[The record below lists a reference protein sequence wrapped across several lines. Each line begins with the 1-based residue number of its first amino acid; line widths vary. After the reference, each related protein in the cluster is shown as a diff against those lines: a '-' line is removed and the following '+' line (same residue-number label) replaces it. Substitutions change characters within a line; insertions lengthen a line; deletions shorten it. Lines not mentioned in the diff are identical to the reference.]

1 MQKLVIAVGLA
12 IAATT
17 ALPAAAQTGA
27 VAVSSTPGKVQV
39 ADTIKVSATI
49 TAIDAKTRDVTLKT
63 TDGKEAVVTAGPAV
77 KNFDKLK
84 VGDKVDMQYVE
95 ALTLEL
101 KKGGGLVVQR
111 TDKAGAAAA
120 KPGEQPAGAVGRE
133 VTVVADVVGVDAAT
147 QTITL
152 RGPQRTVDLRVRD
165 PEQFK
170 RIAKGDQVEATFV
183 QAVAIAVEPA
193 AKK

>member
-63 TDGKEAVVTAGPAV
+63 TGGKEAVVTAGPEV
-77 KNFDKLK
+77 KNFAQLK

-120 KPGEQPAGAVGRE
+120 KPGEKPAGAVGRE

>member
-27 VAVSSTPGKVQV
+27 VAVSSAPGKVQV

-63 TDGKEAVVTAGPAV
+63 TEGKEAVVTAGPEV
-77 KNFDKLK
+77 KNFAQLK